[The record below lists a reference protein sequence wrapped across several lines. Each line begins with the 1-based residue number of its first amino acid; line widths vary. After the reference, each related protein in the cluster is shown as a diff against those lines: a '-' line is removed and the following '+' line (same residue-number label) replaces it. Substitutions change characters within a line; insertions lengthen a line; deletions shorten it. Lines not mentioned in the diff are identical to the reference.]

1 MLEVDSYE
9 IVIVVIFMI
18 WDWVAAHRERAGFPI
33 GSFGRAF
40 ISVSF
45 SSLLA

>member
-18 WDWVAAHRERAGFPI
+18 CDSVAAHRERAGFPI

-40 ISVSF
+40 ISLNFVR
-45 SSLLA
+45 L